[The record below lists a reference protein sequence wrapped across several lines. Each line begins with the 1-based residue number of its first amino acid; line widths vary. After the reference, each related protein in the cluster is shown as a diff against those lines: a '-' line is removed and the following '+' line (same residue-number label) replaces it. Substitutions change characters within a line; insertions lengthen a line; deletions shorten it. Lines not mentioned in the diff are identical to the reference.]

1 MKTRILSL
9 VTLLV
14 LGTLGANAAALEPSQ
29 CDRLAAHPWDPQRVG
44 EPIYWNRIPAARA
57 IAECR
62 KAVETEPSPHNMFQY
77 ARALSK
83 AWRYEE
89 AADWLLRSAESGYA
103 QAEFS
108 LGDTYEYGEGVPRS
122 RPQAR
127 LWYTRAA
134 SHGHEKAKARL
145 NGW

>member
-1 MKTRILSL
+1 MTVRMFSL
-9 VTLLV
+9 AALMIVVTH
-14 LGTLGANAAALEPSQ
+14 TANASSVEPSS

-44 EPIYWNRIPAARA
+44 RPVYWNRIPSAKAV
-57 IAECR
+57 AECR
-62 KAVETEPSPHNMFQY
+62 KAVEAEPSPRNMFQY

-83 AWRYEE
+83 ARRYEE
-89 AADWLLRSAESGYA
+89 AAGWLMRAAEAGYP

-122 RPQAR
+122 RHKAQ

-134 SHGHEKAKARL
+134 SHGHKKARERI
-145 NGW
+145 NK